1 MESSSEGSPTAARGA
16 QNVNSSSL
24 NPQEKPQRLFGRWIE
39 NFFQDS
45 RKSTETVNGDAGSAV
60 ADGLVQYAIP
70 ASVLEC
76 PVKDVAL
83 VRSDIVAVP
92 IDIGL
97 HELVDVFH
105 KKGLSRLPVFSNSL
119 DTPCG
124 LIHLK
129 DLALKHG
136 FNVSNEPF
144 NLNNMLRELLYVPPS
159 MPIKVLLQKMQAERK
174 HMALVIDEHGGV
186 DGLVTIEDLFEQ
198 VFGDIEDEH
207 DIVEDDD
214 WCKEEAPG
222 VYLCRAA
229 TPLVEFEKLV
239 SKELARKDDEDEVD
253 TLGGLVFLLTGR
265 VPMRGEVVSHPSG
278 LEIEVVDADPRRIKQ
293 LRIRVGAS
301 QKP

>member
-24 NPQEKPQRLFGRWIE
+24 NPQEKPQRRFGRWID

-45 RKSTETVNGDAGSAV
+45 RKSTEAVNGGASSAA
-60 ADGLVQYAIP
+60 ADGLVPFAIP
-70 ASVLEC
+70 ASVLER
-76 PVKDVAL
+76 PVEDVAL
-83 VRSDIVAVP
+83 VKSDIVAVP

-97 HELVDVFH
+97 HELVEVFRE
-105 KKGLSRLPVFSNSL
+105 KGLSRLPVFSNSL
-119 DTPCG
+119 DNPCG

-136 FNVSNEPF
+136 FSASNEPF
-144 NLNNMLRELLYVPPS
+144 DLSDMLRGLLYVPSS
-159 MPIKVLLQKMQAERK
+159 MPIKMLLQKMQAERK
-174 HMALVIDEHGGV
+174 HMALVIDEYGGV

-207 DIVEDDD
+207 DIVKDDD
-214 WCKEEAPG
+214 PCIEEAPG

-239 SKELARKDDEDEVD
+239 SKELALKDDEDEFD
-253 TLGGLVFLLTGR
+253 SLGGLVFVLTGR
-265 VPMRGEVVSHPSG
+265 VPVRGEVVSHPSG
-278 LEIEVVDADPRRIKQ
+278 LEIEIVDADPRRIHQ
-293 LRIRVGAS
+293 LRIRIGAS